1 MDNYTL
7 AVPRSQGGRLRE
19 VCYENNNYRIQVW
32 NVEIRRERGREGAHL
47 AWGGWW
53 KVEVVVGRVSTVTTV
68 SVQHYGLL

>member
-32 NVEIRRERGREGAHL
+32 NVEIRREGGREG
-47 AWGGWW
+47 
-53 KVEVVVGRVSTVTTV
+53 GREHTWPV
-68 SVQHYGLL
+68 SVRQGRLVEGGGGGGKGQYGDYS